1 MATLFQTVRTQLY
14 ALSSLERLDEMF
26 KAGKLSLVWA
36 EAVSAAVVSLFQIQ
50 RWGLI
55 RTPAMHH

>member
-14 ALSSLERLDEMF
+14 ALWSLERLDKMF
-26 KAGKLSLVWA
+26 KAGELSLVWA
-36 EAVSAAVVSLFQIQ
+36 EAVCTAVVSLFQIQ
-50 RWGLI
+50 LWGLI